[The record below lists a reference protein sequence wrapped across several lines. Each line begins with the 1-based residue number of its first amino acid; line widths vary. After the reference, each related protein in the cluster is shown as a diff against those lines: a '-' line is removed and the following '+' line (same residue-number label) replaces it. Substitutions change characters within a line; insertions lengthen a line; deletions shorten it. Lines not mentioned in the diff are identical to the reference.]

1 MKRESSWGVI
11 GLIAFASVCCFGPFL
26 ALSFGA
32 GVLAA
37 LVGHWPYALTGSIV
51 VLVGLI
57 FFIYLRSKMQ
67 RKRRRLRYENKE
79 QST

>member
-11 GLIAFASVCCFGPFL
+11 GLVAFVTVCCFGPIL
-26 ALSFGA
+26 VLSVGA

-37 LVGHWPYALTGSIV
+37 LVGHWPYALTGFLA
-51 VLVGLI
+51 VLGGMI

-67 RKRRRLRYENKE
+67 RKRD
-79 QST
+79 